1 MDLTIVRWAAE
12 HLHGPFLDTVM
23 PYITALGDSGFIWVV
38 ICFVL
43 LARKKTRR
51 AGIFCGSPMFRAKS
65 CSKT

>member
-43 LARKKTRR
+43 LARKRPAAR
-51 AGIFCGSPMFRAKS
+51 ASSAGCR
-65 CSKT
+65 C